1 MAENELKQVA
11 IRLVEQPPLVSKDSI
26 KTTDDAVRFMQEYLK
41 DMDRELFCIIN
52 LNTRLMPINLNVV
65 SMGSVKETVV
75 EMREVFK
82 SAILSN
88 ATCIMAFHNHPSGD
102 VTPSQLDLSVTKR
115 IVAVSAVMNIPLL
128 DHIIIGTGDDN
139 DHYSM
144 SEHGDIGDILREIS
158 MDDAIKETV
167 QTVQEMKAEYEVKEQ
182 NGKYDPYEKSKEFR
196 KQVADNFIK
205 GLSEEGL
212 EWKEGWATKGPMRN
226 GVSGK
231 PYRGINQFTLQAVSM
246 LRGYNDPR
254 WMTFKQIQNGDNLH
268 LTKGSKGVHV
278 EYWFPIDKIEQ
289 KSVTYKEMS
298 DLIKSGEREREDF
311 FMKPKI
317 FTVFNGSCIEGLPEF
332 KLEINHE
339 VAPAEAVEK
348 ISKSMGVPILHD
360 GGEQAFYRKS
370 TDSIHLPELSVFES
384 SEAFNAVALH
394 ELAHATGSE
403 NRLNREMGDVF
414 GDQAYARE
422 ELVAEITSA
431 FMSFYTGVT
440 AEDFDRNNHQA
451 YINSWID
458 MIEKSPEVLVKA
470 IKDAER
476 ASEYMEYHLERQKET
491 VVEKKQTLSQ
501 EKTAELEL

>member
-1 MAENELKQVA
+1 
-11 IRLVEQPPLVSKDSI
+11 
-26 KTTDDAVRFMQEYLK
+26 
-41 DMDRELFCIIN
+41 
-52 LNTRLMPINLNVV
+52 
-65 SMGSVKETVV
+65 
-75 EMREVFK
+75 
-82 SAILSN
+82 
-88 ATCIMAFHNHPSGD
+88 MAFHNHPSGD

-115 IVAVSAVMNIPLL
+115 IVAVAAVMNIPLV
-128 DHIIIGTGDDN
+128 DHIIIGAGDDN
-139 DHYSM
+139 KHYSM
-144 SEHGDIGDILREIS
+144 SQHGDIEDILREIS

-167 QTVQEMKAEYEVKEQ
+167 HDMKAENEVKEQ
-182 NGKYDPYEKSKEFR
+182 NEKYDPYAKTKEFR

-212 EWKEGWATKGPMRN
+212 EWKKGWADKGPMRN

-231 PYRGINQFTLQAVSM
+231 VYRGINQFTLQAVSM
-246 LRGYNDPR
+246 MRGYNDPR

-268 LTKGSKGVHV
+268 LTKGSKGVRV

-289 KSVTYKEMS
+289 KSVTYKEMNE
-298 DLIKSGEREREDF
+298 LIKSGEREREDF
-311 FMKPKI
+311 FMKPKY
-317 FTVFNGSCIEGLPEF
+317 FVVFNGSCIEGLPEF
-332 KLEINHE
+332 KLEQNPD
-339 VAPAEAVEK
+339 VKPAQAVEML
-348 ISKSMGVPILHD
+348 SKSMNVPILHD
-360 GGEQAFYRKS
+360 GGDNAFYRRS
-370 TDSIHLPELSVFES
+370 TDSIHLPEPSAFKS
-384 SEAFNAVALH
+384 SEMYNAVALH

-501 EKTAELEL
+501 EKNTELEI

>member
-11 IRLVEQPPLVSKDSI
+11 VRLVEQPPLYSKDSI
-26 KTTDDAVRFMQEYLK
+26 KTIDDAVRFMREYLK

-65 SMGSVKETVV
+65 SMGSVRETVV

-115 IVAVSAVMNIPLL
+115 IVAVAAVMNIPLV
-128 DHIIIGTGDDN
+128 DHIIIGAGDDN
-139 DHYSM
+139 KHYSM
-144 SEHGDIGDILREIS
+144 SQHGDIEDILREIS

-167 QTVQEMKAEYEVKEQ
+167 HDMKAENEVKEQ
-182 NGKYDPYEKSKEFR
+182 NEKYDPYAKTKEFR

-212 EWKEGWATKGPMRN
+212 EWKKGWADKGPMRN

-231 PYRGINQFTLQAVSM
+231 VYRGINQFTLQAVSM
-246 LRGYNDPR
+246 MRGYNDPR

-268 LTKGSKGVHV
+268 LTKGSKGVRV

-289 KSVTYKEMS
+289 KSVTYKEMNE
-298 DLIKSGEREREDF
+298 LIKSGEREREDF
-311 FMKPKI
+311 FMKPKY
-317 FTVFNGSCIEGLPEF
+317 FVVFNGSCIEGLPEF
-332 KLEINHE
+332 KLEQNPD
-339 VAPAEAVEK
+339 VKPAQAVEML
-348 ISKSMGVPILHD
+348 SKSMNVPILHD
-360 GGEQAFYRKS
+360 GGDNAFYRRS
-370 TDSIHLPELSVFES
+370 TDSIHLPEPSAFKS
-384 SEAFNAVALH
+384 SEMYNAVALH

-501 EKTAELEL
+501 EKNTELEI